1 MQVVRQPIAEQPDR
15 GRGFIFCQWFYIL
28 QLYSGWGGGGE
39 SPAPHQ
45 NPGGEGNC
53 QDSLPGKTAAPQRPL
68 SSPVPRG
75 SQGVQPRLRFRVV
88 QAFTNVVCL
97 GNRRSHQGTL
107 VGLFPA
113 PAGHIV
119 SVR

>member
-15 GRGFIFCQWFYIL
+15 GHGPAV
-28 QLYSGWGGGGE
+28 LYSAALFQVGAGVGKRALLLIRTQGE
-39 SPAPHQ
+39 RAIVRTASQ
-45 NPGGEGNC
+45 GRQQLLKGPG
-53 QDSLPGKTAAPQRPL
+53 
-68 SSPVPRG
+68 G

-97 GNRRSHQGTL
+97 DNRRSHQGTQ

-119 SVR
+119 SVQ